1 MGDIKSQK
9 ACWEEKARK
18 LQACCCTFMRGREEL
33 FLLSTL
39 HHPFHQLL
47 CFIYTTWWA
56 LLLHCRDIIA
66 WAVVCG
72 RSPVWFQS
80 WKTSFGSRH
89 LCYVSEQCQVAKS
102 LRMKAGKM
110 IVMELNNLCWS
121 RCAVLPITE
130 SDHSARSGA
139 LTLHVFLQC
148 KVRGDAWVREGLW
161 LGVRCCWSIWH
172 AARTWYVV
180 VSSLFIYS
188 ASLVSDVASKTQVG
202 FEPKTWIWMVCDHK
216 APLWPLPLHLWL
228 TFSLHS
234 FTQPVFYMQF
244 KTHSA
249 CMGGSWWSVTPWFQR
264 KMMNGWVALVSWT
277 V

>member
-1 MGDIKSQK
+1 MTRLTAVATLCDTFNVGKLKDWHFVLSGSLIIWSFTFFQLKHSSFWGDIKSQK

-139 LTLHVFLQC
+139 LTLHVF
-148 KVRGDAWVREGLW
+148 
-161 LGVRCCWSIWH
+161 
-172 AARTWYVV
+172 
-180 VSSLFIYS
+180 YS
-188 ASLVSDVASKTQVG
+188 VK
-202 FEPKTWIWMVCDHK
+202 
-216 APLWPLPLHLWL
+216 
-228 TFSLHS
+228 
-234 FTQPVFYMQF
+234 
-244 KTHSA
+244 
-249 CMGGSWWSVTPWFQR
+249 
-264 KMMNGWVALVSWT
+264 
-277 V
+277 